1 MKIENLILKLE
12 EGFDDLTVK
21 LQPDTDF
28 KQLDEWSS
36 LHALIIIALVDTE
49 YNITLDGND
58 LRSLNTVQDL
68 FDLIVKKKQ

>member
-12 EGFDDLTVK
+12 EGFDDLSVK

-49 YNITLDGND
+49 YDITLDGND
-58 LRSLNTVQDL
+58 LRNLNTVQDL
-68 FDLIVKKKQ
+68 FDLIIEKKH

>member
-12 EGFDDLTVK
+12 EGFDDLSVK

-68 FDLIVKKKQ
+68 FDLIVEKKQ

>member
-58 LRSLNTVQDL
+58 LRSLNTVQNL
-68 FDLIVKKKQ
+68 FDLIVEKKQ